1 MNILKTSLFAIV
13 TTMGLAGCATS
24 NTQPQ
29 NIASAGLLICV
40 QNELCPTVKV
50 TWNEQNRSNL
60 KVTAYLPSAK
70 DDYDIQQF
78 VFLIDQKPYSYAP
91 TTATTHEYINRMV
104 PHRSSNYVVVPSAF
118 LSTFK
123 NAKDIELKLV
133 TDKGN
138 ITRPV
143 YRNGQQSSAYRAFI
157 NLYQP

>member
-1 MNILKTSLFAIV
+1 MNILKTSLFGIV

-24 NTQPQ
+24 STQPQ
-29 NIASAGLLICV
+29 NIASTGLLICA
-40 QNELCPTVKV
+40 QNELCPAVKV

-60 KVTAYLPSAK
+60 KITAYLPSAK

-91 TTATTHEYINRMV
+91 TTTTTHEYINRMV
-104 PHRSSNYVVVPSAF
+104 PHRSSNYIVVPSSF

-133 TDKGN
+133 TNKGN
-138 ITRPV
+138 ITRSV

>member
-1 MNILKTSLFAIV
+1 MI
-13 TTMGLAGCATS
+13 CA
-24 NTQPQ
+24 
-29 NIASAGLLICV
+29 
-40 QNELCPTVKV
+40 QNELCPAVKV
-50 TWNEQNRSNL
+50 TWNEQSRSNL
-60 KVTAYLPSAK
+60 KITAYLPSAK

-104 PHRSSNYVVVPSAF
+104 PHRSSNYIVVPSAF

>member
-1 MNILKTSLFAIV
+1 MNILKTSLFTILA
-13 TTMGLAGCATS
+13 TMGLAGCATS
-24 NTQPQ
+24 STQPQ
-29 NIASAGLLICV
+29 NIASTGLLICA
-40 QNELCPTVKV
+40 QNELCPAVKV
-50 TWNEQNRSNL
+50 TWNEQNRNNL

-104 PHRSSNYVVVPSAF
+104 PHRSSNYIVVPSAF

>member
-1 MNILKTSLFAIV
+1 MNILKTSLFGIV
-13 TTMGLAGCATS
+13 ATMGLVGCATS
-24 NTQPQ
+24 STQPQ
-29 NIASAGLLICV
+29 NIASTGLLICA
-40 QNELCPTVKV
+40 QNELCPAVKV

-78 VFLIDQKPYSYAP
+78 VFLIDQKTYSYAP
-91 TTATTHEYINRMV
+91 TAATTHEYISRMV
-104 PHRSSNYVVVPSAF
+104 PHRSSNYIVVPSSF

-133 TDKGN
+133 TNKGN

-143 YRNGQQSSAYRAFI
+143 YRNGQQSAAYRAFI

>member
-1 MNILKTSLFAIV
+1 MNILKTSLFTIV
-13 TTMGLAGCATS
+13 ATMGFAGCATS
-24 NTQPQ
+24 STQPQ
-29 NIASAGLLICV
+29 NIASTGLLICA
-40 QNELCPTVKV
+40 QNELCPAVKV
-50 TWNEQNRSNL
+50 AWNEQNRSNL

-78 VFLIDQKPYSYAP
+78 VFLIDQKTYSYVPAA
-91 TTATTHEYINRMV
+91 ATTHEYIGRMV
-104 PHRSSNYVVVPSAF
+104 PHRSSNYIVVPSSF

-143 YRNGQQSSAYRAFI
+143 YRNGQQSSAYHAFI
-157 NLYQP
+157 NLYHP

>member
-1 MNILKTSLFAIV
+1 
-13 TTMGLAGCATS
+13 
-24 NTQPQ
+24 
-29 NIASAGLLICV
+29 
-40 QNELCPTVKV
+40 VKV
-50 TWNEQNRSNL
+50 TWNEQNRNNL

-104 PHRSSNYVVVPSAF
+104 PHRSSNYIVVPSAF